1 MKNIKY
7 HQNGVG
13 YEYGADHTLTDNWNP
28 DADYGNEYVISDE
41 EYEKYL
47 SDRDEEIKKALFD
60 SCHTTRTTK
69 YYSAFDVCR
78 NLAGR
83 FRLNRLG
90 LNDGR
95 NYGSGQTID
104 HIMKIIDE
112 MANTGLLVITKGK
125 DDLKLVRS
133 INKTEQK
140 HLKLAL

>member
-1 MKNIKY
+1 M
-7 HQNGVG
+7 
-13 YEYGADHTLTDNWNP
+13 
-28 DADYGNEYVISDE
+28 
-41 EYEKYL
+41 
-47 SDRDEEIKKALFD
+47 FD

-78 NLAGR
+78 YLAGM

-95 NYGSGQTID
+95 NYGGGQTIN

-112 MANTGLLVITKGK
+112 MANTGLLVIAKGK

-140 HLKLAL
+140 RLKLAL

>member
-1 MKNIKY
+1 M
-7 HQNGVG
+7 
-13 YEYGADHTLTDNWNP
+13 
-28 DADYGNEYVISDE
+28 
-41 EYEKYL
+41 
-47 SDRDEEIKKALFD
+47 FD

-78 NLAGR
+78 NLAGT

-104 HIMKIIDE
+104 HIMRIIDE

-140 HLKLAL
+140 RLKLAL